1 VAAELKEEDGVE
13 VETVRGGLGEFS
25 IFIDDRKIFKTTR
38 FRSPTPGGVL
48 SEVRAALAE
57 EG

>member
-1 VAAELKEEDGVE
+1 MKEEDGVE

-25 IFIDDRKIFKTTR
+25 VSIGNRKVFKANR

-48 SEVRAALAE
+48 NEVRAALAE